1 MPGGNPRGPPDR
13 GECPACTSIDA
24 RPAGWSGS
32 LAPRRPRRGLPMAA
46 TDTRSG
52 SNMLLLE
59 KKRAGF
65 ARVGVPG
72 LDHRMPRG
80 ASAISP
86 L

>member
-13 GECPACTSIDA
+13 GECPAWRA
-24 RPAGWSGS
+24 RRRPAGRLER